1 MTHGFRLSPRARKAV
16 LTVHIIASVALL
28 GDVACFCVLA
38 VVGATT
44 DDPQL
49 AASTWT
55 LLETFSLVFGI
66 PLSFTS
72 LGSGLLL
79 GWGTRWGVVR
89 HRWVTTKLVLNV
101 SVILVGALVLG
112 PSTAVMQTGAGGRE
126 TTLIV
131 ASGYDVLALSL
142 AVGLSVFR
150 PRLRPAAAT

>member
-1 MTHGFRLSPRARKAV
+1 M

-49 AASTWT
+49 AGSTWT
-55 LLETFSLVFGI
+55 MLETFSMVFGI

-72 LGSGLLL
+72 LLSGLVL
-79 GWGTRWGVVR
+79 GWGTRWGVLR

-101 SVILVGALVLG
+101 SVILVGALVVG
-112 PSTAVMQTGAGGRE
+112 PAIEAMQSGAGGRE
-126 TTLIV
+126 TTLIA

-150 PRLRPAAAT
+150 PRLRPAPAT